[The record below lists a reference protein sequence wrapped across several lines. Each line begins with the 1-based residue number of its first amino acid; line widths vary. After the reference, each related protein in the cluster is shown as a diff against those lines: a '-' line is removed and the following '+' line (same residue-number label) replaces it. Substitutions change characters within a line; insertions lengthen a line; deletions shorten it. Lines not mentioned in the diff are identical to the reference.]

1 MDVSTSTSTIGL
13 SKAWAYHKQGIPK
26 QPEPEPTPV
35 PAPAFDLLLL
45 VKRLQS
51 NIALVAEGFGLTIMQ
66 LYTMHAIGEEH
77 QTTMG
82 KTAEA
87 IRCDASNVTGIID
100 KLVAMGLVSREE
112 NPNDR
117 RIKTLQLTTKGRDQ
131 LHKVLNAMAERLGY
145 SRVTQ
150 EEIGEFR
157 SILLK
162 LTGGPQNCD
171 AR

>member
-1 MDVSTSTSTIGL
+1 MDDAL
-13 SKAWAYHKQGIPK
+13 KQTDPA
-26 QPEPEPTPV
+26 QTPS
-35 PAPAFDLLLL
+35 PAFDLLLM
-45 VKRLQS
+45 VKKLQS
-51 NIALVAEGFGLTIMQ
+51 NIALVAEDFGLTIMQ

-100 KLVAMGLVSREE
+100 KLVSMGVVSREE

-117 RIKTLQLTTKGRDQ
+117 RIKTLQLTGEGRN
-131 LHKVLNAMAERLGY
+131 LLNEVLNAMAERLGY

-150 EEIGEFR
+150 DEMAQFQ

-162 LTGGPQNCD
+162 LTGDYSKRG
-171 AR
+171 